1 MKVTNAILPLFA
13 SQAVAQVIDIQIG
26 DTATLGLMREAA
38 QAEKSGDHARA
49 AELRDLL
56 SKSRG
61 PSRETTRWETEC
73 SVSSNINAEIYVVP
87 DPLHAPKE
95 IAWAMDYLDRYWTTD
110 DGGELPYPGDFDRF
124 MHSDGFRILRM
135 DYKELPWAV
144 RNYREELLK
153 EGTKMERKFIAE
165 LDGVAFFAPGVVT
178 WLAPLFAGS
187 DVKPGQNACEDELVD
202 FSNWDKKNTGSPDV
216 KFSFNY
222 GGRMQVGNSIGIQVN
237 AKKSVKQG
245 PTRQTEGT
253 TKKAAEGEAEA
264 GEL

>member
-1 MKVTNAILPLFA
+1 MKVTNAILTLLA
-13 SQAVAQVIDIQIG
+13 SQAAAQVIDIQIG
-26 DTATLGLMREAA
+26 DTATLDLMRQAA

-49 AELRDLL
+49 AEIRDLL
-56 SKSRG
+56 SKSR
-61 PSRETTRWETEC
+61 SFSQDRNQWKTEC

-87 DPLHAPKE
+87 DPSHAPKE
-95 IAWAMDYLDRYWTTD
+95 IAWAMDYLDKYWTTD

-124 MHSDGFRILRM
+124 MHSDGFRILRT
-135 DYKELPWAV
+135 DYKDLPWAV
-144 RNYREELLK
+144 RKYREELLE

-202 FSNWDKKNTGSPDV
+202 FSNWDKKGTGSEDV

-222 GGRMQVGNSIGIQVN
+222 GGKMQVGNSIAIQVN
-237 AKKSVKQG
+237 AQKSVKQELARK
-245 PTRQTEGT
+245 PEEAIQ
-253 TKKAAEGEAEA
+253 KAVEDEDA

>member
-1 MKVTNAILPLFA
+1 MKVTNAILSLLA
-13 SQAVAQVIDIQIG
+13 SQAAAQVIDIQIG
-26 DTATLGLMREAA
+26 DTAALGLMREVA

-61 PSRETTRWETEC
+61 PSRERTQWKTEC

-87 DPLHAPKE
+87 DPSNAPKE
-95 IAWAMDYLDRYWTTD
+95 IAWAMDYLDKYWTTD

-124 MHSDGFRILRM
+124 MHSDGFRIIRT
-135 DYKELPWAV
+135 DYKDLPWAV
-144 RNYREELLK
+144 RKYREELLK
-153 EGTKMERKFIAE
+153 GGTKMERKFIAE

-202 FSNWDKKNTGSPDV
+202 FSNWDKTKIGSEDV

-222 GGRMQVGNSIGIQVN
+222 GGRMQVGNSIGIQVH
-237 AKKSVKQG
+237 AKKSMKQESN
-245 PTRQTEGT
+245 RKTEEAI
-253 TKKAAEGEAEA
+253 KKVAESEAEA